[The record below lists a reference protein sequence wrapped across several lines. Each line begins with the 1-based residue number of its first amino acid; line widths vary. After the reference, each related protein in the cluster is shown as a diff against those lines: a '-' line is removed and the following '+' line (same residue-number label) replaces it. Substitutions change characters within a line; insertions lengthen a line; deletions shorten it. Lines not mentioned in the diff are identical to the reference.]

1 MVTVMR
7 SLLWILVMLIVAG
20 WSPAQAQDF
29 STVLARARVGDHLF
43 VTDRTTGVE
52 VSGTLTSLDPSEL
65 RIDGYSFRPKGGL
78 TIERRGDTVWD
89 GAAAGF
95 LVGMLAGITIG
106 AEGCSDRSN
115 WYCAVQGGGVYFL
128 IGAAIDGL
136 HAGRTTI
143 YRSAGGGTVR
153 LAPHWVGSRRGVALT
168 IAFR

>member
-1 MVTVMR
+1 M
-7 SLLWILVMLIVAG
+7 SLLLVVVIAAPPSAL
-20 WSPAQAQDF
+20 AQDF
-29 STVLARARVGDHLF
+29 SPVLARARVGDHLF

-65 RIDGYSFRPKGGL
+65 RIDGYSFRPKAGL

-106 AEGCSDRSN
+106 AEACLDRSN
-115 WYCAVQGGGVYFL
+115 WYCALQGGGIYFL

-153 LAPHWVGSRRGVALT
+153 LAPHWVGGRRGVALT